1 MIRAIETD
9 YMKRIYL
16 VIAIAA
22 VVVYGLAC
30 NKSADGH
37 DNNSTCT
44 DTRAVTDSTVLLAYA
59 KANGITPT
67 ADTSWLYY
75 QIITP
80 GTGASPVFN
89 SKVYVRY
96 AAKLM
101 DGTYFDSSGVTLRFA
116 LDSLI
121 KGWQYGLP
129 KIKAGG
135 RIKLLV
141 PSALGYG
148 CNGAGFA
155 IPPNSPLYFDV
166 YLDSLK

>member
-1 MIRAIETD
+1 
-9 YMKRIYL
+9 MKRFFFAIV
-16 VIAIAA
+16 VIAII
-22 VVVYGLAC
+22 VYTWSC
-30 NKSADGH
+30 SKSTVSAQ
-37 DNNSTCT
+37 TCT
-44 DTRAVTDSTVLLAYA
+44 GPTAVSDSIRLLAFA
-59 KANGITPT
+59 RSHGIAPI

-75 QIITP
+75 QIIDP
-80 GTGASPVFN
+80 GTGASPAAA

-96 AAKLM
+96 AARLM
-101 DGTYFDSSGVTLRFA
+101 DGTYFDSTATAIRFA

-148 CNGAGFA
+148 CAGAGGV
-155 IPPNSPLYFDV
+155 IPPDAPLYFDI